1 MDIIKEILEEIIE
14 NITEEDSK
22 KEEQVINFKER
33 EEVIHSEK
41 KESIIEHII
50 EPVLEHIIEPVIE
63 HIIEPVLEN
72 IIEPVLESIKKE
84 EIKIDTLCF
93 SGGGIKGL
101 AFIGALEH
109 LLEKKIFALED
120 IKTFVGSSAGSML
133 SFLLNIGWKINEIKA
148 FLINFNFEKLISGIN
163 SLALFETYGIQD
175 GNKLQLLFIKFLENK
190 FQVKDITF
198 EELYR
203 KTHKKI
209 IIIGTNLTKSEE
221 AVFSYKTTPKF
232 SVILALRI
240 SSSIPLI
247 FKPVKYE
254 NELYVDGGIVNN
266 FPLNHCSK
274 KTTIGLYIKNSGNSI
289 ECINDFILSVLNT
302 TADTISQKSMKK
314 YKKNVIE
321 IINTNAEF
329 IKFNINFE
337 ERLALIKDGY
347 NSCDEFIKCF
357 SRF

>member
-14 NITEEDSK
+14 NIENI
-22 KEEQVINFKER
+22 KEE
-33 EEVIHSEK
+33 S
-41 KESIIEHII
+41 
-50 EPVLEHIIEPVIE
+50 VLENIKEESVLENIKEESVLENIKKSVLE
-63 HIIEPVLEN
+63 NIIEPVLEN
-72 IIEPVLESIKKE
+72 IIEPVLETVKKE
-84 EIKIDTLCF
+84 ESKINTLCF
-93 SGGGIKGL
+93 SGGGIKAL

-109 LLEKKIFALED
+109 LLEKNIFALED

-148 FLINFNFEKLISGIN
+148 FLLNFNFEKLISEIN

-221 AVFSYKTTPKF
+221 AVFSYKTTPNF

-329 IKFNINFE
+329 IKFNINLE

-347 NSCDEFIKCF
+347 NSCNEFIKCF
-357 SRF
+357 SR

>member
-1 MDIIKEILEEIIE
+1 MDIIKEILDEIIE
-14 NITEEDSK
+14 NIENS
-22 KEEQVINFKER
+22 VI
-33 EEVIHSEK
+33 EK
-41 KESIIEHII
+41 PVLENIKESI
-50 EPVLEHIIEPVIE
+50 LET
-63 HIIEPVLEN
+63 IIEPVLEN
-72 IIEPVLESIKKE
+72 IIEPVLETIIEPVLETIIEPVLETILEPVKKE
-84 EIKIDTLCF
+84 EPKINTLCF

-109 LLEKKIFALED
+109 LLEKKIFVLED

-133 SFLLNIGWKINEIKA
+133 SFLLNIGWKISEIKA
-148 FLINFNFEKLISGIN
+148 FLLNFNFEKLISGIN
-163 SLALFETYGIQD
+163 SLALFESYGIQD

-198 EELYR
+198 EELYK
-203 KTHKKI
+203 KTHKKLI
-209 IIIGTNLTKSEE
+209 VIGTNLTKSQE
-221 AVFSYKTTPKF
+221 AVFSYKTTPNF

-254 NELYVDGGIVNN
+254 NDLYVDGGIVNN

-337 ERLALIKDGY
+337 ERLLLIKDGY
-347 NSCDEFIKCF
+347 NSCDEFIKYF
-357 SRF
+357 SR

>member
-14 NITEEDSK
+14 NIENI
-22 KEEQVINFKER
+22 KEE
-33 EEVIHSEK
+33 S
-41 KESIIEHII
+41 
-50 EPVLEHIIEPVIE
+50 VLENIKEESVLENIKEESVLENIKKSVLE
-63 HIIEPVLEN
+63 NIIEPVLEN
-72 IIEPVLESIKKE
+72 IIEPVLETVKKE
-84 EIKIDTLCF
+84 ESKINTLCF
-93 SGGGIKGL
+93 SGGGIKAL

-109 LLEKKIFALED
+109 LLEKNIFALED

-148 FLINFNFEKLISGIN
+148 FLLNFNFEKLISEIN

-198 EELYR
+198 EELYQR
-203 KTHKKI
+203 TNKKI
-209 IIIGTNLTKSEE
+209 IVIGTNLTKSEE

-232 SVILALRI
+232 SVVLALRI

-247 FKPVKYE
+247 FKPIKYE

-289 ECINDFILSVLNT
+289 ESINDFILSVLNT
-302 TADTISQKSMKK
+302 TTDTISNKSMKK

-321 IINTNAEF
+321 IINTNSEF
-329 IKFNINFE
+329 IKFNINLE
-337 ERLALIKDGY
+337 ERNRIIKDGY
-347 NSCDEFIKCF
+347 NSCDKFIECYQNVN
-357 SRF
+357 